1 MKKKN
6 KQTNPKTKKNKNK
19 YVIIYLFNRMR
30 ILVYIKSILK
40 LTVLQLQNNFLMLRL
55 KFTVIWSLY
64 NVLHQAWAN

>member
-1 MKKKN
+1 MKKKQN
-6 KQTNPKTKKNKNK
+6 KQTQKQTKKTNK

-30 ILVYIKSILK
+30 ILVYIRSILK

-64 NVLHQAWAN
+64 NVLDQAWAN